1 MVILIRTHTK
11 KYTKGDSIKKFFAGY
26 VGWLTR
32 IICTKIGDNWTNGT
46 GNIDWFVFPTLS
58 LLENKVRK
66 NVFSAQKWLIWAE
79 NKRIFP
85 GGMNKI
91 TFHQL
96 NQRFSVSI
104 SVRRELPI
112 AWKRHLNI
120 ILSPLNL
127 VKKVK
132 QCIKSL
138 IPSHERDFTRPRRS
152 HLIENED
159 ATFKS
164 NSS

>member
-1 MVILIRTHTK
+1 MSSWVLLTEFATLTTSGDLEYRQLPLPGRLGISTRMVILIRTHTK

-32 IICTKIGDNWTNGT
+32 TICTKIGDNWINGT
-46 GNIDWFVFPTLS
+46 GNIDRFVFPTPS
-58 LLENKVRK
+58 LLENKMRK
-66 NVFSAQKWLIWAE
+66 NVFSVQKWLIWGE

-112 AWKRHLNI
+112 GCPL
-120 ILSPLNL
+120 ILVLKIGQFLDP
-127 VKKVK
+127 
-132 QCIKSL
+132 C
-138 IPSHERDFTRPRRS
+138 RS
-152 HLIENED
+152 
-159 ATFKS
+159 T
-164 NSS
+164 

>member
-32 IICTKIGDNWTNGT
+32 TICTKIGDNWINGT
-46 GNIDWFVFPTLS
+46 GNIDRFVFPTPS
-58 LLENKVRK
+58 LLENKMRK
-66 NVFSAQKWLIWAE
+66 NVFSVQKWLIWGE

-112 AWKRHLNI
+112 GLKKR
-120 ILSPLNL
+120 SPFHA
-127 VKKVK
+127 
-132 QCIKSL
+132 KSL
-138 IPSHERDFTRPRRS
+138 FFLLCAFSPQRAGILLNAFTVLLFQLRVRYGS
-152 HLIENED
+152 L
-159 ATFKS
+159 
-164 NSS
+164 